1 MSQIKEIWGD
11 GTNVIIK
18 FVRDVGG
25 IWWAASKWMS
35 VNYPY
40 TEKFLKENDYRK
52 LRLEDFS

>member
-18 FVRDVGG
+18 FVCYVRG
-25 IWWAASKWMS
+25 IWWAASEWMS
-35 VNYPY
+35 VIYPY
-40 TEKFLKENDYRK
+40 TEKFLKENGYRK